1 MSALL
6 IFVLSALA
14 CIPFTLRPSP
24 RPVQGRIDAK
34 IATPSGRGKAAP
46 PESMPR
52 LVRQLAALLAAGRTG
67 GTLWQ
72 AMAHVLAMELNREAV
87 QAAARS
93 SPGQPRPPEG
103 TGQGMRSGSTAAG
116 PAVQNADAT
125 LALVLTL
132 QRASTM
138 GLSTAAV
145 IQAACRASPARTAGL
160 AAKHGTLTRE
170 QRRMWLDI
178 AACFT
183 VCEASGAPVAAVL
196 ERLATTLE
204 VDHDAAAQRE
214 TALAGPKA
222 TVMLLSW
229 LPLVG
234 LGLGMLMGVD
244 PLGALFGSPVGWAV
258 LGSGLGF
265 AVVGRFWSAR
275 MIRDAA
281 GPAAAPSRSRSRSGS

>member
-6 IFVLSALA
+6 ILVLSGLA
-14 CIPFTLRPSP
+14 CTLFTLRLRP
-24 RPVQGRIDAK
+24 RPVRARSNAK
-34 IATPSGRGKAAP
+34 TAMPSVRSQAAS

-52 LVRQLAALLAAGRTG
+52 LVRQLAALLAAGRTEG
-67 GTLWQ
+67 ALWQ
-72 AMAHVLAMELNREAV
+72 AMAHVLAMELERGPGL
-87 QAAARS
+87 AAARS
-93 SPGQPRPPEG
+93 APLKSRPPEG
-103 TGQGMRSGSTAAG
+103 TGQGVRTGSTVVR
-116 PAVQNADAT
+116 PAVQNTDAT

-138 GLSTAAV
+138 GLSTAV
-145 IQAACRASPARTAGL
+145 LIQAACRASPARRASL
-160 AAKHGTLTRE
+160 ATKQGTLTRD

-204 VDHDAAAQRE
+204 ADHDAAAQRE

-222 TVMLLSW
+222 TVLLLTW

-244 PLGALFGSPVGWAV
+244 PLGALFGSPSGWAV

-265 AVVGRFWSAR
+265 AAAGRFWSAK
-275 MIRDAA
+275 MIRDAI
-281 GPAAAPSRSRSRSGS
+281 GPATSKSRPGS